1 MKKLMTTIALILLI
15 WMFLWCVLLIY
26 RTARAEEAHELVP
39 VRITG
44 YCLKGRTASGI
55 ETQSG
60 ICAYRREDIGKT
72 ANIYNA
78 NMELIG
84 TFLIADTGRK
94 GGAIRR
100 GEAVDIWKETRA
112 ECFALTQNGFIEVV
126 EPQEGVEADDK
137 EAGKEDD
144 SGVLGDSSEG

>member
-1 MKKLMTTIALILLI
+1 MKKVMWMILMM
-15 WMFLWCVLLIY
+15 MFLLCVLLVY
-26 RTARAEEAHELVP
+26 RVARAEEAHELIP
-39 VRITG
+39 VKITG

-55 ETQSG
+55 ETQPG
-60 ICAYRREDIGKT
+60 ICAFRREDIGKT

-78 NMELIG
+78 DMELIG
-84 TFLIADTGRK
+84 TYLIADTGRK

-126 EPQEGVEADDK
+126 EPQEGAERDDQ
-137 EAGKEDD
+137 ETGKEDD
-144 SGVLGDSSEG
+144 PGMLGDSQDG

>member
-1 MKKLMTTIALILLI
+1 MCALLI
-15 WMFLWCVLLIY
+15 FRV
-26 RTARAEEAHELVP
+26 ARAEEAHELVP

-55 ETQSG
+55 ETQPG
-60 ICAYRREDIGKT
+60 ICAYKREDIGKT
-72 ANIYNA
+72 ANVYNA
-78 NMELIG
+78 DMELIG

-100 GEAVDIWKETRA
+100 GEAVDIWKATRA

-126 EPQEGVEADDK
+126 EPQEGVEEDDE

-144 SGVLGDSSEG
+144 PGMLGDPPEG

>member
-1 MKKLMTTIALILLI
+1 MRFLTKKLMWIAFLL
-15 WMFLWCVLLIY
+15 CVLLIF
-26 RTARAEEAHELVP
+26 RVARAEGGHELIS

-55 ETQSG
+55 ETQPG
-60 ICAYRREDIGKT
+60 ICAYKREDIGKT
-72 ANIYNA
+72 ANVYNA
-78 NMELIG
+78 DMELIG

-126 EPQEGVEADDK
+126 EPQEGVEQND
-137 EAGKEDD
+137 
-144 SGVLGDSSEG
+144 

>member
-1 MKKLMTTIALILLI
+1 M
-15 WMFLWCVLLIY
+15 
-26 RTARAEEAHELVP
+26 VP

-55 ETQSG
+55 ETQPG

-72 ANIYNA
+72 ANVYNA
-78 NMELIG
+78 DMELIG

-126 EPQEGVEADDK
+126 EPPQEGVEEDDE

-144 SGVLGDSSEG
+144 PGMLGDSPEG

>member
-1 MKKLMTTIALILLI
+1 M
-15 WMFLWCVLLIY
+15 
-26 RTARAEEAHELVP
+26 HEVVP
-39 VRITG
+39 VKITG
-44 YCLKGRTASGI
+44 YCLKGKTASGI
-55 ETQSG
+55 ETQPG

-100 GEAVDIWKETRA
+100 GEAVDIWQETRKA
-112 ECFALTQNGFIEVV
+112 CFQLTQNGYLEIV
-126 EPQEGVEADDK
+126 ETQEGENEDADR
-137 EAGKEDD
+137 
-144 SGVLGDSSEG
+144 

>member
-15 WMFLWCVLLIY
+15 WMFLLCVLLVF
-26 RTARAEEAHELVP
+26 RVARAEEAHELIP

-55 ETQSG
+55 ETQPG
-60 ICAYRREDIGKT
+60 ICAYKREDIGKT
-72 ANIYNA
+72 ANVYNA
-78 NMELIG
+78 DMELIG

-100 GEAVDIWKETRA
+100 GEAVDIWKATRA

-126 EPQEGVEADDK
+126 EPQEGVEEDDE

-144 SGVLGDSSEG
+144 PGMLGDSSEG

>member
-1 MKKLMTTIALILLI
+1 MKSVALILS
-15 WMFLWCVLLIY
+15 VALLVSP
-26 RTARAEEAHELVP
+26 LQVPQPQVVP
-39 VRITG
+39 VKITG
-44 YCLKGRTASGI
+44 YCLKGKTASGI
-55 ETQSG
+55 KTREG
-60 ICAYRREDIGKT
+60 ICAYRKEDIGKL
-72 ANIYNA
+72 ARIYNS

-100 GEAVDIWKETRA
+100 GEAVDIWKATRA

-126 EPQEGVEADDK
+126 EPPQEGVEKDDE

-144 SGVLGDSSEG
+144 SGMLGDSSEG

>member
-1 MKKLMTTIALILLI
+1 MRRLMTIIAILMLM
-15 WMFLWCVLLIY
+15 WMILFCALSIY
-26 RTARAEEAHELVP
+26 LVARAEEVHEVVP
-39 VRITG
+39 VKITG
-44 YCLKGRTASGI
+44 YCLKGKTASGI
-55 ETQSG
+55 ETQPG

-100 GEAVDIWKETRA
+100 GEAVDIWQETRKA
-112 ECFALTQNGFIEVV
+112 CFALTQDGFIEVV
-126 EPQEGVEADDK
+126 EKEVEI
-137 EAGKEDD
+137 E
-144 SGVLGDSSEG
+144 